1 MPGRLSALAVAGGTP
16 ASAAFWGSHAAG
28 CGCGGFR
35 SRAASSEKR
44 GSLHG
49 VRRGFLEEG
58 ALELG
63 LEEALARGVG
73 AAVTLG
79 RARGVRCWGPVGSRG
94 ADGLIAG
101 TGDTG
106 SHQSPGGDGRAVQGR
121 RGRLSTPGSGPLTA
135 ARAVR
140 PPSLGTGHER
150 AGRAGGLQRGGLQ
163 GPRARG
169 RPRPPRGD
177 AVRRPRPPRLPP
189 PRPSIPSGL
198 VFLFSPRCSSASD
211 ENQSI
216 PDAVSGGSQAGTPA
230 PSVTSGGSGLATVW
244 PPCPR
249 LHRGTHTPPKVLR
262 TVGQSDA
269 GVAGPGS

>member
-16 ASAAFWGSHAAG
+16 ASAAVWGSHAAG

-44 GSLHG
+44 GSLRG
-49 VRRGFLEEG
+49 VRRGFPEEG

-63 LEEALARGVG
+63 LEEAQARGAG

-94 ADGLIAG
+94 AEGLIAG

-150 AGRAGGLQRGGLQ
+150 AGRAGGLQRVGLQ
-163 GPRARG
+163 GPGRPDGPGHPGGTPSGGPGPRVSLHRG
-169 RPRPPRGD
+169 RRSRLGSFSCFPHDARVQATKTKVSPTQSPEAARLGHRLLRSPAGAQALPRCGLRVLVCTVGLT
-177 AVRRPRPPRLPP
+177 RRPR
-189 PRPSIPSGL
+189 S
-198 VFLFSPRCSSASD
+198 
-211 ENQSI
+211 
-216 PDAVSGGSQAGTPA
+216 
-230 PSVTSGGSGLATVW
+230 
-244 PPCPR
+244 
-249 LHRGTHTPPKVLR
+249 
-262 TVGQSDA
+262 
-269 GVAGPGS
+269 